1 MVERTIL
8 DYPQLTVAELS
19 QHRLFLLRAKRIGQ
33 PQRRELERVLGAA
46 LPEEPNSSAS
56 GVGETLWLAPGQWL
70 IRSTDAGGDI
80 ATRIEDACRGAL
92 FHLGDVTDALYVFE
106 IDGRRSGDLI
116 AKGCSLDL
124 HPTVFRIGQ
133 AKRSLL
139 GQVRILLYRLSTS
152 RYRISFDVSLR
163 QHILSWLEIS
173 SEEFRH
179 DPAVEEDAQSQHSER
194 PVEVLQRS

>member
-19 QHRLFLLRAKRIGQ
+19 RHRLFLLRAKRIGQ

-46 LPEEPNSSAS
+46 LPEEPNAS
-56 GVGETLWLAPGQWL
+56 TGGVGEILWLAPDQWL
-70 IRSTDAGGDI
+70 IRSTGRGI

-92 FHLGDVTDALYVFE
+92 FHLGDVTDAMCVFE
-106 IDGRRSGDLI
+106 IDGRRSEDLI

-139 GQVRILLYRLSTS
+139 GQVRILLHRLSTA

-194 PVEVLQRS
+194 RVEALQRS

>member
-70 IRSTDAGGDI
+70 IRSTGRDI
-80 ATRIEDACRGAL
+80 AAGIEDACRGAL
-92 FHLGDVTDALYVFE
+92 FHLGDVTDALCVVE
-106 IDGRRSGDLI
+106 IDGRRSEDLI

-163 QHILSWLEIS
+163 QHVLSWLEIS

-194 PVEVLQRS
+194 RVEVLQRS

>member
-70 IRSTDAGGDI
+70 IRSTGRDI
-80 ATRIEDACRGAL
+80 AARIEDACRGAL
-92 FHLGDVTDALYVFE
+92 FHLGDVTDALCVFE
-106 IDGRRSGDLI
+106 IDGRRSEDLI

-139 GQVRILLYRLSTS
+139 GQVRILLHRLSTA

-163 QHILSWLEIS
+163 QHVLSWLTVS

-194 PVEVLQRS
+194 RVEALQRS